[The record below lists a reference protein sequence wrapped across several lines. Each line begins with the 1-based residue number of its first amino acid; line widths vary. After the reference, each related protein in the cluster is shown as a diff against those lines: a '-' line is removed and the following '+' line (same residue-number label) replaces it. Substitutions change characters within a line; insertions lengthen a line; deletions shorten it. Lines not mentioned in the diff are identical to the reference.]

1 MPLLSCMWDTAF
13 ILEWSMTL
21 FSRWHRWEAMLACVH
36 VVCIL
41 HMSKPGSAR
50 HAPGR
55 KFQKLDMTI
64 KNNLLSSCSWPRTQS
79 FFCRG
84 NTLLVKA
91 RLRVWPLYWWK
102 GGRGWASK
110 KWPNTRHE
118 IWYMYWFIH
127 VHIELD
133 PRARSF
139 MKFTAAAQLRSLSSR
154 IVSLSEKNRIEIQNI
169 S

>member
-1 MPLLSCMWDTAF
+1 MPDPWRFEQRFNVAGSYFLGLNICWNNSAEKTNRGRHDSKTDYEFVSRFLAF
-13 ILEWSMTL
+13 
-21 FSRWHRWEAMLACVH
+21 
-36 VVCIL
+36 
-41 HMSKPGSAR
+41 SKS
-50 HAPGR
+50 
-55 KFQKLDMTI
+55 
-64 KNNLLSSCSWPRTQS
+64 NLVNFWPLSSCSWPRTQF